1 MKNFVPV
8 NNSIDKLI
16 AFAPSLNASWR
27 KTNQMI
33 DVKPF
38 YNETVDVVSSL
49 KDKGWKVDGV
59 YENRDKKSRK
69 IGNHCVKL
77 THHISMLI
85 YLIYAD
91 VC

>member
-27 KTNQMI
+27 KTNQLI

-49 KDKGWKVDGV
+49 KDKGWIVDGV
-59 YENRDKKSRK
+59 FENRSKKSRK
-69 IGNHCVKL
+69 IDNHCVKL
-77 THHISMLI
+77 THPDLNM
-85 YLIYAD
+85 
-91 VC
+91 

>member
-27 KTNQMI
+27 KTNQLI
-33 DVKPF
+33 NVKPF

-49 KDKGWKVDGV
+49 KDK
-59 YENRDKKSRK
+59 
-69 IGNHCVKL
+69 
-77 THHISMLI
+77 
-85 YLIYAD
+85 
-91 VC
+91 